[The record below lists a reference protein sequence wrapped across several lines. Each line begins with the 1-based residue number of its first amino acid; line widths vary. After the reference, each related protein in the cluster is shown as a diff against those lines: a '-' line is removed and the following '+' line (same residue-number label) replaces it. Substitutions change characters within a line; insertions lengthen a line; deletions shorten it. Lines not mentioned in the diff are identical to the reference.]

1 MAGSFV
7 REYLQGLKAVLDET
21 DLDAVDRIGTRLW
34 QAYLDDRRIFI
45 IGNGGSAATAS
56 HMTCDLAKGAT
67 VPGKRRVRA
76 ISLTDNVAHM
86 TAIGNDIGYEKLFTE
101 QLANLA
107 EPGDLLVAFTASGN
121 SPNILDALRWAS
133 GKGVETIA
141 VLGFDGGEA
150 AGLADLCVI
159 AHSRNYGFVEDFHL
173 ILEHALSQWMRAR
186 IETDGPVVSAEC
198 A

>member
-1 MAGSFV
+1 VG
-7 REYLQGLKAVLDET
+7 EYLQGLSRLLGEIDLEAVG
-21 DLDAVDRIGTRLW
+21 RIGARLW
-34 QAYLDDRRIFI
+34 EAYLADRRIFI

-76 ISLTDNVAHM
+76 LSLTDNVAHM
-86 TAIGNDIGYEKLFTE
+86 TAIGNDIGYERIFTE

-121 SPNILDALRWAS
+121 SPSILDALRWARAH
-133 GKGVETIA
+133 GVATVG
-141 VLGFDGGEA
+141 VLGFDGGAA
-150 AGLADLCVI
+150 AGLSDLAVI

-173 ILEHALSQWMRAR
+173 ILEHALSQWLRAK
-186 IETDGPVVSAEC
+186 IEAEGPAEPDE

>member
-1 MAGSFV
+1 MAKAFV
-7 REYLQGLKAVLDET
+7 GEYLQGLTKLLGGI
-21 DLDAVDRIGTRLW
+21 DLDAVDRVGARLW
-34 QAYLDDRRIFI
+34 QAYIEDRRIFI

-67 VPGKRRVRA
+67 VTGRRRVRA

-121 SPNILDALRWAS
+121 SPNILDALRWARER
-133 GKGVETIA
+133 GVETIG
-141 VLGFDGGEA
+141 VLGFEGGGA
-150 AGLADLCVI
+150 AKLADLCVI
-159 AHSRNYGFVEDFHL
+159 ARSRNYGFVEDVHL

-186 IETDGPVVSAEC
+186 IEAEGPPETA
-198 A
+198 